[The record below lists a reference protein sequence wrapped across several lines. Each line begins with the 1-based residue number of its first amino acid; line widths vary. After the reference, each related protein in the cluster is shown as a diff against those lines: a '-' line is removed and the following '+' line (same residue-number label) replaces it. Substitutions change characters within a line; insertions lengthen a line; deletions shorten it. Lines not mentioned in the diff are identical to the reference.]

1 MHQPFPYIMGAIK
14 TQVEPKSSFKS
25 CLSFNVWFV
34 FLIHTYIK
42 KCSHKYDKETFR
54 FQKQK
59 GLRVFFFFS
68 LLILLFSLLLAV
80 KKVTFLPLHQ
90 RGLTHQCYNKTVTLL
105 VAHVVTCMRV
115 DCVFNTYLGKA
126 SKQ

>member
-42 KCSHKYDKETFR
+42 KCSHKYGKETFR

-80 KKVTFLPLHQ
+80 KQLPDRKLH
-90 RGLTHQCYNKTVTLL
+90 
-105 VAHVVTCMRV
+105 
-115 DCVFNTYLGKA
+115 FYLYIREV
-126 SKQ
+126 

>member
-59 GLRVFFFFS
+59 GLKSFF
-68 LLILLFSLLLAV
+68 LLLSINFTLFPPTSREAV
-80 KKVTFLPLHQ
+80 
-90 RGLTHQCYNKTVTLL
+90 
-105 VAHVVTCMRV
+105 A
-115 DCVFNTYLGKA
+115 
-126 SKQ
+126 

>member
-1 MHQPFPYIMGAIK
+1 M
-14 TQVEPKSSFKS
+14 FKFQR
-25 CLSFNVWFV
+25 LFFFN
-34 FLIHTYIK
+34 TYIK
-42 KCSHKYDKETFR
+42 KWDFSVPETER
-54 FQKQK
+54 TWAQS
-59 GLRVFFFFS
+59 FS
-68 LLILLFSLLLAV
+68 SSINFTLFPPTNREAV
-80 KKVTFLPLHQ
+80 AWQKVTFLPLRQ

>member
-34 FLIHTYIK
+34 FLIH
-42 KCSHKYDKETFR
+42 KYDKETFR

-80 KKVTFLPLHQ
+80 KQLPDRKLH
-90 RGLTHQCYNKTVTLL
+90 
-105 VAHVVTCMRV
+105 
-115 DCVFNTYLGKA
+115 FYLYIREV
-126 SKQ
+126 